1 MDRKNGNIIPMSER
15 EDLLNNL
22 KIDRTKAPETED
34 SSSRKLILLGIAIV
48 IVGSF
53 SWIFLS
59 EEELKE
65 VTTFTVKS
73 LQMSDSSAT
82 SILDASGYVV
92 ARRRATVSSKMT
104 GKVMK
109 VFIEEGMYVE
119 EGQLLAQLDD
129 STMIADL
136 NYSQSQLN
144 EAKRVFNRTKELAK
158 EELASQASLDAA
170 RASVEGLEALNEV
183 RKQVVQDM
191 KILAP
196 FSGVVVYK
204 AAQPGEMIS
213 PVSAGGG
220 FTNTGICT
228 IVDMDSLE
236 VEVDVNE
243 SFINRVKPGQP
254 VITNLNAYPKWDI
267 PSEVIAII
275 PTADRNKATVKVR
288 IALLE
293 KDERVLPDMGSRVSF
308 LRKVETKMEETPKE
322 GVMIPLAAISVSK
335 DQSFVQALKENKIII
350 TNIEIAEETANYARV
365 TKGLESGMKV
375 IARFD
380 DDLEDN
386 QKVIVK

>member
-1 MDRKNGNIIPMSER
+1 MSER
-15 EDLLNNL
+15 ENLLNNL
-22 KIDRTKAPETED
+22 KIDRSAEPSEAD
-34 SSSRKLILLGIAIV
+34 SPNKLLLLGVAV
-48 IVGSF
+48 VLVGF
-53 SWIFLS
+53 FWWLFLS
-59 EEELKE
+59 DDELKE

-92 ARRRATVSSKMT
+92 ARRRATVSSKVT

-129 STMIADL
+129 STMKADL
-136 NYSQSQLN
+136 NYSQSQLD
-144 EAKRVFNRTKELAK
+144 EAIRVFNRTKELAK

-170 RASVEGLEALNEV
+170 RASVEGLEALNAV
-183 RKQVVQDM
+183 RKQVVNDM
-191 KILAP
+191 QILAP

-243 SFINRVKPGQP
+243 AFINRVKPGQP

-308 LRKVETKMEETPKE
+308 LRKVENATKETPKE
-322 GVMIPLAAISVSK
+322 GVMIPLGAVSTKEGESIVQVIEGTSVEVR
-335 DQSFVQALKENKIII
+335 QVEV
-350 TNIEIAEETANYARV
+350 AEETANYARV
-365 TKGLESGMKV
+365 IKGLNSGMKV
-375 IARFD
+375 VARFD
-380 DDLEDN
+380 DGLEDG
-386 QKVIVK
+386 QKIIIK

>member
-1 MDRKNGNIIPMSER
+1 MSER

-22 KIDRTKAPETED
+22 KIDRSKNPIED
-34 SSSRKLILLGIAIV
+34 ESSSRKLIILGLAV
-48 IVGSF
+48 FIVGVF

-59 EEELKE
+59 EDELKE
-65 VTTFTVKS
+65 VTTFTVRS

-170 RASVEGLEALNEV
+170 RAALEGLDALNEV

-308 LRKVETKMEETPKE
+308 LRKVETQMNEAPKE
-322 GVMIPLAAISVSK
+322 GMMIPLAAISMSNDEFK
-335 DQSFVQALKENKIII
+335 VQALNDDRIVI
-350 TNIEIAEETANYARV
+350 TNVEVAEETANYARV
-365 TKGLESGMKV
+365 TEGLKSGMKV

-380 DDLEDN
+380 NDLEDN

>member
-1 MDRKNGNIIPMSER
+1 MSDREN
-15 EDLLNNL
+15 LLNNL
-22 KIDRTKAPETED
+22 KIDRSVAPSEE
-34 SSSRKLILLGIAIV
+34 KLPSNRLYLLGAAV
-48 IVGSF
+48 LLVSF
-53 SWIFLS
+53 FWWLFLS
-59 EEELKE
+59 DDELKE

-109 VFIEEGMYVE
+109 VFIEEGMQVE
-119 EGQLLAQLDD
+119 EGQILAQLDD
-129 STMIADL
+129 STMVADL

-144 EAKRVFNRTKELAK
+144 EAKRVFNRTRELAK
-158 EELASQASLDAA
+158 EELASQASLDSA
-170 RASVEGLEALNEV
+170 RAAVEGLEALNAV

-228 IVDMDSLE
+228 IVDMESLE

-243 SFINRVKPGQP
+243 AFINRVKPGQP

-308 LRKVETKMEETPKE
+308 LKKVETQGREEVKE
-322 GVMIPLAAISVSK
+322 GVMIPLAALAILE
-335 DQSFVQALKENKIII
+335 DQSTVQVIDGSQIKLTRVKV
-350 TNIEIAEETANYARV
+350 AEETANYARIIE
-365 TKGLESGMKV
+365 GLSSGMTVVAK
-375 IARFD
+375 FD
-380 DDLEDN
+380 KELENN
-386 QKVIVK
+386 QKVIIK

>member
-1 MDRKNGNIIPMSER
+1 MSER
-15 EDLLNNL
+15 ENLLNNL
-22 KIDRTKAPETED
+22 KIDRSAEPSDAD
-34 SSSRKLILLGIAIV
+34 SPNKLLLLGVAV
-48 IVGSF
+48 VLVGF
-53 SWIFLS
+53 FWWLFLS
-59 EEELKE
+59 DDELKE

-92 ARRRATVSSKMT
+92 ARRRATVSSKVT

-129 STMIADL
+129 STMKADL
-136 NYSQSQLN
+136 NYSQSQLD
-144 EAKRVFNRTKELAK
+144 EAIRVFNRTKELAK

-170 RASVEGLEALNEV
+170 RASVEGLEALNAV
-183 RKQVVQDM
+183 RKQVVNDM
-191 KILAP
+191 QILAP

-243 SFINRVKPGQP
+243 AFINRVKPGQP

-293 KDERVLPDMGSRVSF
+293 RDERVLPDMGSRVSF
-308 LRKVETKMEETPKE
+308 LRKVENATKETPKE
-322 GVMIPLAAISVSK
+322 GVMIPLGAVSTKDGESIVQVIEGTSVEVR
-335 DQSFVQALKENKIII
+335 QVEV
-350 TNIEIAEETANYARV
+350 AEETANYARV
-365 TKGLESGMKV
+365 IKGLNSGMKV
-375 IARFD
+375 VARFD
-380 DDLEDN
+380 DELEDG
-386 QKVIVK
+386 QKIIIK

>member
-1 MDRKNGNIIPMSER
+1 MSDREN
-15 EDLLNNL
+15 LLNNL
-22 KIDRTKAPETED
+22 KIDRSAAPSEE
-34 SSSRKLILLGIAIV
+34 KLPSNRLYLLGAAV
-48 IVGSF
+48 LLVSF
-53 SWIFLS
+53 FWWLFLS
-59 EEELKE
+59 DDELKE

-92 ARRRATVSSKMT
+92 ARRRATVSSKLT

-109 VFIEEGMYVE
+109 VFIEEGMQVE
-119 EGQLLAQLDD
+119 EGQILAQLDD
-129 STMIADL
+129 STMVADL

-144 EAKRVFNRTKELAK
+144 EAKRVFNRTRELAK
-158 EELASQASLDAA
+158 EELASQASLDSA
-170 RASVEGLEALNEV
+170 RAAVEGLEALNAV

-243 SFINRVKPGQP
+243 AFINRVKPGQP

-308 LRKVETKMEETPKE
+308 LKKVETQGREEVKE
-322 GVMIPLAAISVSK
+322 GVMTPLAALAILD
-335 DQSFVQALKENKIII
+335 DQSTVQVIDGSQIKLTRVKV
-350 TNIEIAEETANYARV
+350 AEETANYARIIE
-365 TKGLESGMKV
+365 GLSSGMTVVAK
-375 IARFD
+375 FD
-380 DDLEDN
+380 KELENN
-386 QKVIVK
+386 QKVIIK

>member
-1 MDRKNGNIIPMSER
+1 MSER
-15 EDLLNNL
+15 ENLLNNL
-22 KIDRTKAPETED
+22 KIDRSAEPSEAD
-34 SSSRKLILLGIAIV
+34 SPNKLLLLGVAV
-48 IVGSF
+48 VLVGF
-53 SWIFLS
+53 FWWLFLS
-59 EEELKE
+59 DDELKE

-92 ARRRATVSSKMT
+92 ARRRATVSSKVT

-129 STMIADL
+129 STMKADL
-136 NYSQSQLN
+136 NYSQSQLD
-144 EAKRVFNRTKELAK
+144 EAIRVFNRTKELAK

-170 RASVEGLEALNEV
+170 RASVEGLEALNAV
-183 RKQVVQDM
+183 RKQVVNDM
-191 KILAP
+191 QILAP

-243 SFINRVKPGQP
+243 AFINRVKPGQP

-267 PSEVIAII
+267 PSEVIAIS

-308 LRKVETKMEETPKE
+308 LRKVENATKETPKE
-322 GVMIPLAAISVSK
+322 GVMIPLGAVSTKEGESIVQVIEGTSVEVR
-335 DQSFVQALKENKIII
+335 QVEV
-350 TNIEIAEETANYARV
+350 AEETANYARV
-365 TKGLESGMKV
+365 IKGLNSGMKV
-375 IARFD
+375 VARFD
-380 DDLEDN
+380 NELEDG
-386 QKVIVK
+386 QKIIIK

>member
-1 MDRKNGNIIPMSER
+1 MSER

-22 KIDRTKAPETED
+22 KIDRSQAPISD
-34 SSSRKLILLGIAIV
+34 QPVYRKSILLGAAVAIV
-48 IVGSF
+48 LVF

-59 EEELKE
+59 EDELKE

-73 LQMSDSSAT
+73 LQMSESSAT

-144 EAKRVFNRTKELAK
+144 EARRVFDRTKELAK

-170 RASVEGLEALNEV
+170 RAAVEGLEALNAV

-220 FTNTGICT
+220 L
-228 IVDMDSLE
+228 SL
-236 VEVDVNE
+236 
-243 SFINRVKPGQP
+243 IH
-254 VITNLNAYPKWDI
+254 I
-267 PSEVIAII
+267 
-275 PTADRNKATVKVR
+275 
-288 IALLE
+288 
-293 KDERVLPDMGSRVSF
+293 
-308 LRKVETKMEETPKE
+308 
-322 GVMIPLAAISVSK
+322 
-335 DQSFVQALKENKIII
+335 
-350 TNIEIAEETANYARV
+350 
-365 TKGLESGMKV
+365 
-375 IARFD
+375 
-380 DDLEDN
+380 
-386 QKVIVK
+386 

>member
-1 MDRKNGNIIPMSER
+1 MSDREN
-15 EDLLNNL
+15 LLNNL
-22 KIDRTKAPETED
+22 KIDRSAAPSEENLP
-34 SSSRKLILLGIAIV
+34 SNRLYLLGAAV
-48 IVGSF
+48 LLVSF
-53 SWIFLS
+53 FWWLFLS
-59 EEELKE
+59 DDELKE

-109 VFIEEGMYVE
+109 VFIEEGMQVE
-119 EGQLLAQLDD
+119 EGQILAQLDD
-129 STMIADL
+129 STMVADL

-144 EAKRVFNRTKELAK
+144 EAKRVFNRTRELAK
-158 EELASQASLDAA
+158 EELASQASLDSA
-170 RASVEGLEALNEV
+170 RAAVEGLEALNAV

-228 IVDMDSLE
+228 IVDMESLE

-243 SFINRVKPGQP
+243 AFINRVKPGQP

-308 LRKVETKMEETPKE
+308 LKKVETQNREEIKE
-322 GVMIPLAAISVSK
+322 GVMIPLAALAILK
-335 DQSFVQALKENKIII
+335 DQSTVQVIDGSQIKLTRVKV
-350 TNIEIAEETANYARV
+350 AEETANYARIIE
-365 TKGLESGMKV
+365 GLSSGMTVVAK
-375 IARFD
+375 FD
-380 DDLEDN
+380 KELENN
-386 QKVIVK
+386 QKVIIK

>member
-1 MDRKNGNIIPMSER
+1 MSER

-22 KIDRTKAPETED
+22 RIDRSKATAIEE
-34 SSSRKLILLGIAIV
+34 SSSRKLILLGIAIF
-48 IVGSF
+48 IVGFF
-53 SWIFLS
+53 SWVFLS
-59 EEELKE
+59 EEESKE

-129 STMIADL
+129 STMVADL

-335 DQSFVQALKENKIII
+335 DQSFVQVLKENKIII

-365 TKGLESGMKV
+365 TKGLKSGMKV

>member
-1 MDRKNGNIIPMSER
+1 MSDREN
-15 EDLLNNL
+15 LLNNL
-22 KIDRTKAPETED
+22 KIDRSAAPSED
-34 SSSRKLILLGIAIV
+34 DLPSNRLYMLGAAVLLV
-48 IVGSF
+48 SF
-53 SWIFLS
+53 FWWLFLS
-59 EEELKE
+59 DDELKE

-109 VFIEEGMYVE
+109 VFIEEGMQVE
-119 EGQLLAQLDD
+119 EGQILAQLDD
-129 STMIADL
+129 STMVADL

-144 EAKRVFNRTKELAK
+144 EAKRIFNRTRELAK
-158 EELASQASLDAA
+158 EELASQASLDSA
-170 RASVEGLEALNEV
+170 RAAVEGLEALNAV

-243 SFINRVKPGQP
+243 AFINRVKPGQP

-308 LRKVETKMEETPKE
+308 LKKVETQKREEVRE
-322 GVMIPLAAISVSK
+322 GVMIPLAALAILD
-335 DQSFVQALKENKIII
+335 DQSTVQVIDGSQIKLTRVKV
-350 TNIEIAEETANYARV
+350 AEETANYARIIE
-365 TKGLESGMKV
+365 GLSSGMTVVAK
-375 IARFD
+375 FD
-380 DDLEDN
+380 KELENN
-386 QKVIVK
+386 QKVIIK

>member
-1 MDRKNGNIIPMSER
+1 MSDREN
-15 EDLLNNL
+15 LLNNL
-22 KIDRTKAPETED
+22 KIDRSAQPVVD
-34 SSSRKLILLGIAIV
+34 GSPSNKLYLLGAAILLV
-48 IVGSF
+48 SF
-53 SWIFLS
+53 FWWLFLS
-59 EEELKE
+59 EDELKE

-92 ARRRATVSSKMT
+92 ARRRATVSSKVT

-129 STMIADL
+129 STMQADL
-136 NYSQSQLN
+136 NYSQSQLD
-144 EAKRVFNRTKELAK
+144 EARRIFNRTGELAK

-170 RASVEGLEALNEV
+170 RAAMEGLEALNAV
-183 RKQVVQDM
+183 RKQVVKDM
-191 KILAP
+191 QILAP

-243 SFINRVKPGQP
+243 AFINRVKPGQP

-308 LRKVETKMEETPKE
+308 LRKVDNTNQEIQKE
-322 GVMIPLAAISVSK
+322 GVMIPLAAVADIDGSSLVQVVDGNSV
-335 DQSFVQALKENKIII
+335 QIMQ
-350 TNIEIAEETANYARV
+350 IEVAEETANYARV
-365 TKGLESGMKV
+365 IKGLESGMKV

-380 DDLEDN
+380 DELENN
-386 QKVIVK
+386 QKVIIK

>member
-1 MDRKNGNIIPMSER
+1 MSDREN
-15 EDLLNNL
+15 LLNNL
-22 KIDRTKAPETED
+22 KIDRSTTPSQD
-34 SSSRKLILLGIAIV
+34 QSSLSKLYLLGIAV
-48 IVGSF
+48 ILVIFF
-53 SWIFLS
+53 SWLFLS

-73 LQMSDSSAT
+73 LEMSDSSAT

-129 STMIADL
+129 STMLADL
-136 NYSQSQLN
+136 NYSESQLN
-144 EAKRVFNRTKELAK
+144 EAKRIYDRTLELTR
-158 EELASQASLDAA
+158 EDLASQASLDAA
-170 RASVEGLEALNEV
+170 KASLEGLEALNAV
-183 RKQVVQDM
+183 RKQIVQDM

-308 LRKVETKMEETPKE
+308 LKKLGNSRSTASID
-322 GVMIPLAAISVSK
+322 GVMIPLASVSEAGGE
-335 DQSFVQALKENKIII
+335 SLVQVIDGSKIKLMSV
-350 TNIEIAEETANYARV
+350 EVAEETSNYARV
-365 TKGLESGMKV
+365 TEGLSSGMKV
-375 IARFD
+375 VARFD
-380 DDLEDN
+380 SELSNN
-386 QKVIVK
+386 QKVIIK

>member
-1 MDRKNGNIIPMSER
+1 MSER
-15 EDLLNNL
+15 ENLLNNL
-22 KIDRTKAPETED
+22 KIDRSAEPSESD
-34 SSSRKLILLGIAIV
+34 SPNKLLLLGVAV
-48 IVGSF
+48 VLVGF
-53 SWIFLS
+53 FWWLFLS
-59 EEELKE
+59 DDELKE

-92 ARRRATVSSKMT
+92 ARRRATVSSKVT

-129 STMIADL
+129 STMKADL
-136 NYSQSQLN
+136 NYSQSQLD
-144 EAKRVFNRTKELAK
+144 EAIRVFNRTKELAK

-170 RASVEGLEALNEV
+170 RASVEGLEALNAV
-183 RKQVVQDM
+183 RKQVVNDM
-191 KILAP
+191 QILAP

-243 SFINRVKPGQP
+243 AFINRVKPGQP

-308 LRKVETKMEETPKE
+308 LRKVENVTKETPKE
-322 GVMIPLAAISVSK
+322 GVMIPLGAVSTKEGESIVQVIEGTSVEVR
-335 DQSFVQALKENKIII
+335 QVEV
-350 TNIEIAEETANYARV
+350 AEETANYARV
-365 TKGLESGMKV
+365 INGLNSGMKV
-375 IARFD
+375 VARFD
-380 DDLEDN
+380 DELEDG
-386 QKVIVK
+386 QKIIIK

>member
-1 MDRKNGNIIPMSER
+1 MSDREN
-15 EDLLNNL
+15 LLNNL
-22 KIDRTKAPETED
+22 KIDRSTTPSQD
-34 SSSRKLILLGIAIV
+34 QSSLSKLYLLGIAV
-48 IVGSF
+48 ILVIFF
-53 SWIFLS
+53 SWLFLS

-73 LQMSDSSAT
+73 LEMSDSSAT

-129 STMIADL
+129 STMLADL
-136 NYSQSQLN
+136 NYSESQLN
-144 EAKRVFNRTKELAK
+144 EAKRIYDRTLELTR
-158 EELASQASLDAA
+158 EDLASQASLDAA
-170 RASVEGLEALNEV
+170 KASLEGLEALNAV
-183 RKQVVQDM
+183 RKQIVQDM

-308 LRKVETKMEETPKE
+308 LKKLGNSRSTDSID
-322 GVMIPLAAISVSK
+322 GVMIPLASVSEAGGE
-335 DQSFVQALKENKIII
+335 SLVQVIDGSKIKLMSV
-350 TNIEIAEETANYARV
+350 EVAEETSNYARV
-365 TKGLESGMKV
+365 TQGLSSGMKV
-375 IARFD
+375 VARFD
-380 DDLEDN
+380 SELTNN
-386 QKVIVK
+386 QKIIIK

>member
-1 MDRKNGNIIPMSER
+1 MSER
-15 EDLLNNL
+15 ENLLNNL
-22 KIDRTKAPETED
+22 KIDRSAEPSESD
-34 SSSRKLILLGIAIV
+34 SPNKLLLLGVAV
-48 IVGSF
+48 VLVGF
-53 SWIFLS
+53 FWWLFLS
-59 EEELKE
+59 DDELKE

-92 ARRRATVSSKMT
+92 ARRRATVSSKVT

-129 STMIADL
+129 STMKADL
-136 NYSQSQLN
+136 NYSQSQLD
-144 EAKRVFNRTKELAK
+144 EAIRVFNRTKELAK

-170 RASVEGLEALNEV
+170 RASVEGLEALNAV
-183 RKQVVQDM
+183 RKQVVNDM
-191 KILAP
+191 QILAP

-243 SFINRVKPGQP
+243 AFINRVKPGQP

-308 LRKVETKMEETPKE
+308 LRKVENATKETPKE
-322 GVMIPLAAISVSK
+322 GVMIPLRAVSTKEGESIVQVIEGTSVEVR
-335 DQSFVQALKENKIII
+335 QVEVVEQ
-350 TNIEIAEETANYARV
+350 TANYARV
-365 TKGLESGMKV
+365 IKGLNSGMKV
-375 IARFD
+375 VARFD
-380 DDLEDN
+380 DELEDG
-386 QKVIVK
+386 QKIIIK

>member
-1 MDRKNGNIIPMSER
+1 MSDREN
-15 EDLLNNL
+15 LLNNL
-22 KIDRTKAPETED
+22 KIDRSAPTAAGGQQ
-34 SSSRKLILLGIAIV
+34 SSKLYLLAISV
-48 IVGSF
+48 LIVGLF
-53 SWIFLS
+53 WWLFLS
-59 EEELKE
+59 DDELKE

-73 LQMSDSSAT
+73 LEMSDASAT

-119 EGQLLAQLDD
+119 EGQILAQLDD
-129 STMIADL
+129 STMQADL

-144 EAKRVFNRTKELAK
+144 EAKRIFNRTQELAK
-158 EELASQASLDAA
+158 DELASQAALDAA
-170 RASVEGLEALNEV
+170 RASVEGLEALNAI

-243 SFINRVKPGQP
+243 AFINRVKPGQP

-308 LRKVETKMEETPKE
+308 LRKVENKSPEIVKE
-322 GVMIPLAAISVSK
+322 GVMIPLAAVAIK
-335 DQSFVQALKENKIII
+335 DDQSVVQALEGSKIRL
-350 TNIEIAEETANYARV
+350 TKVEVAEETANYARV
-365 TKGLESGMKV
+365 IDGLKSGMTVVAIFDNELENNQQV
-375 IARFD
+375 II
-380 DDLEDN
+380 
-386 QKVIVK
+386 K

>member
-1 MDRKNGNIIPMSER
+1 MSDR

-22 KIDRTKAPETED
+22 KIDRSAPP
-34 SSSRKLILLGIAIV
+34 SSEGLQSNKLYLFGISIL
-48 IVGSF
+48 IVGF
-53 SWIFLS
+53 FWWLFLS
-59 EEELKE
+59 DDELKE

-73 LQMSDSSAT
+73 LEMSDASAT

-104 GKVMK
+104 GKVLK

-119 EGQLLAQLDD
+119 EGQILAQLDD
-129 STMIADL
+129 STMKADL

-144 EAKRVFNRTKELAK
+144 EAIRIFNRTKELAK
-158 EELASQASLDAA
+158 DELASQASLDAA
-170 RASVEGLEALNEV
+170 RASVEGLEALNAV

-243 SFINRVKPGQP
+243 AFINRVKPGQP

-293 KDERVLPDMGSRVSF
+293 RDERVLPDMGSRVSF
-308 LRKVETKMEETPKE
+308 LRKVENKSPEIVKE
-322 GVMIPLAAISVSK
+322 GVMIPLAAVAIK
-335 DQSFVQALKENKIII
+335 DDQSVVQALDGSKIRFTKVEVI
-350 TNIEIAEETANYARV
+350 EETANYARV
-365 TKGLESGMKV
+365 IDGLKSGMTV
-375 IARFD
+375 VAIFD
-380 DDLEDN
+380 DELEDN
-386 QKVIVK
+386 QQVTVK

>member
-1 MDRKNGNIIPMSER
+1 MSDREN
-15 EDLLNNL
+15 LLNNL
-22 KIDRTKAPETED
+22 KIDRSASPASEGQQSK
-34 SSSRKLILLGIAIV
+34 KLYLFGISIL
-48 IVGSF
+48 IVGF
-53 SWIFLS
+53 FWWLFLS
-59 EEELKE
+59 DDELKE

-73 LQMSDSSAT
+73 LEMSDASAT

-104 GKVMK
+104 GKVLK

-119 EGQLLAQLDD
+119 EGQILAQLDD
-129 STMIADL
+129 STMKADL

-144 EAKRVFNRTKELAK
+144 EAIRIFNRTKELAK
-158 EELASQASLDAA
+158 DELASQASLDAA
-170 RASVEGLEALNEV
+170 RASVEGLEALNAV

-243 SFINRVKPGQP
+243 AFINRVKPGQP

-293 KDERVLPDMGSRVSF
+293 RDERVLPDMGSRVSF
-308 LRKVETKMEETPKE
+308 LRKVENKSPEIVKE
-322 GVMIPLAAISVSK
+322 GVMIPLAAVAIK
-335 DQSFVQALKENKIII
+335 DDQSVVQALDGSKIRF
-350 TNIEIAEETANYARV
+350 TKVEVAEETANYARV
-365 TKGLESGMKV
+365 IDGLKSGMTV
-375 IARFD
+375 VAIFD
-380 DDLEDN
+380 DELEDN
-386 QKVIVK
+386 QQVTVK

>member
-1 MDRKNGNIIPMSER
+1 MSDREN
-15 EDLLNNL
+15 LLNNL
-22 KIDRTKAPETED
+22 KIDRSTPPVVD
-34 SSSRKLILLGIAIV
+34 GSPSNKLYLLGAAIV
-48 IVGSF
+48 LVSF
-53 SWIFLS
+53 FWWLFLS
-59 EEELKE
+59 EDELKE

-92 ARRRATVSSKMT
+92 ARRRATVSSKVT

-129 STMIADL
+129 STMQADL
-136 NYSQSQLN
+136 NYSQSQLD
-144 EAKRVFNRTKELAK
+144 EARRIFNRTGELAK

-170 RASVEGLEALNEV
+170 RAAMEGLEALNAV
-183 RKQVVQDM
+183 RKQVVKDM
-191 KILAP
+191 QILAP

-243 SFINRVKPGQP
+243 AFINRVKPGQP

-308 LRKVETKMEETPKE
+308 LRKVDNTNQEIQKE
-322 GVMIPLAAISVSK
+322 GVMIPLAAV
-335 DQSFVQALKENKIII
+335 A
-350 TNIEIAEETANYARV
+350 NIEGNSLVQVIDGNSVQIMQIEVAEETANYARV
-365 TKGLESGMKV
+365 IKGLESGMKV

-380 DDLEDN
+380 DELENN
-386 QKVIVK
+386 QKVIIK

>member
-1 MDRKNGNIIPMSER
+1 MAER

-22 KIDRTKAPETED
+22 KIDRSKAPAED
-34 SSSRKLILLGIAIV
+34 QSFLRKSILFGVAVV
-48 IVGSF
+48 IVGVF
-53 SWIFLS
+53 SWVFLS
-59 EEELKE
+59 EDELKE

-144 EAKRVFNRTKELAK
+144 EAKRVLSRTKELAK

-170 RASVEGLEALNEV
+170 RAAVEGLEALNAV
-183 RKQVVQDM
+183 REQVVQDM

-308 LRKVETKMEETPKE
+308 LRKIETKTEQTPKE
-322 GVMIPLAAISVSK
+322 GVMIPIAAISISNNK
-335 DQSFVQALKENKIII
+335 STVQALNENRIVL
-350 TNIEIAEETANYARV
+350 TEIEVAEETANYARV
-365 TKGLESGMKV
+365 IRGLESGIKV
-375 IARFD
+375 VARFD
-380 DDLEDN
+380 NDLEDG
-386 QKVIVK
+386 QKVTVK

>member
-1 MDRKNGNIIPMSER
+1 MSER
-15 EDLLNNL
+15 ENLLNNL
-22 KIDRTKAPETED
+22 KIDRSAEPSESD
-34 SSSRKLILLGIAIV
+34 SPNKLLLLGVAV
-48 IVGSF
+48 VLVGF
-53 SWIFLS
+53 FWWLFLS
-59 EEELKE
+59 DDELRE

-92 ARRRATVSSKMT
+92 ARRRATVSSKVT

-129 STMIADL
+129 STMKADL
-136 NYSQSQLN
+136 NYSQSQLD
-144 EAKRVFNRTKELAK
+144 EAIRVFNRTKELAK

-170 RASVEGLEALNEV
+170 RASVEGLEALNAV
-183 RKQVVQDM
+183 RKQVVNDM
-191 KILAP
+191 QILAP

-243 SFINRVKPGQP
+243 AFINRVKPGQP

-308 LRKVETKMEETPKE
+308 LRKVENGTKETPKE
-322 GVMIPLAAISVSK
+322 GVMIPLGAVSTKEGESIVQVIEGTSVEVR
-335 DQSFVQALKENKIII
+335 QVEV
-350 TNIEIAEETANYARV
+350 AEETANYARV
-365 TKGLESGMKV
+365 IKGLNSGMKV
-375 IARFD
+375 VARFD
-380 DDLEDN
+380 DELEDG
-386 QKVIVK
+386 QKIIIK

>member
-1 MDRKNGNIIPMSER
+1 MSDREN
-15 EDLLNNL
+15 LLNNL
-22 KIDRTKAPETED
+22 KIDRSAAPSED
-34 SSSRKLILLGIAIV
+34 DLPSNRLYMLGAAVLLV
-48 IVGSF
+48 SF
-53 SWIFLS
+53 FWWLFLS
-59 EEELKE
+59 DDELKE

-109 VFIEEGMYVE
+109 VFIEEGMQVE
-119 EGQLLAQLDD
+119 EGQILAQLDD
-129 STMIADL
+129 STMVADL

-144 EAKRVFNRTKELAK
+144 EAKRVFNRTRELAK
-158 EELASQASLDAA
+158 EELASQASLDSA
-170 RASVEGLEALNEV
+170 RAAVEGLEALNAV

-228 IVDMDSLE
+228 IVDMESLE

-243 SFINRVKPGQP
+243 AFINRVKPGQP

-308 LRKVETKMEETPKE
+308 LKKVETQSREEVKE
-322 GVMIPLAAISVSK
+322 GVMIPLAALAIID
-335 DQSFVQALKENKIII
+335 DQSTVQVIDGSQIKLTRVKV
-350 TNIEIAEETANYARV
+350 AEETANYARIIE
-365 TKGLESGMKV
+365 GLSSGMTVVAK
-375 IARFD
+375 FD
-380 DDLEDN
+380 KELENN
-386 QKVIVK
+386 QKVIIK

>member
-1 MDRKNGNIIPMSER
+1 MSDREN
-15 EDLLNNL
+15 LLNNL
-22 KIDRTKAPETED
+22 KIDRSAPPAAGGQQ
-34 SSSRKLILLGIAIV
+34 SSKLYLLAISV
-48 IVGSF
+48 LIVGLF
-53 SWIFLS
+53 WWLFLS
-59 EEELKE
+59 DDELKE

-73 LQMSDSSAT
+73 LEMSDASAT

-119 EGQLLAQLDD
+119 EGQILAQLDD
-129 STMIADL
+129 STMQADL

-144 EAKRVFNRTKELAK
+144 EAKRIFNRTKELAK
-158 EELASQASLDAA
+158 DELASQAALDAA
-170 RASVEGLEALNEV
+170 RASVEGLEALNAI

-243 SFINRVKPGQP
+243 AFINRVKPGQP

-293 KDERVLPDMGSRVSF
+293 RDERVLPDMGSRVSF
-308 LRKVETKMEETPKE
+308 LRKVENKSPEIVKE
-322 GVMIPLAAISVSK
+322 GVMIPLAAVAIK
-335 DQSFVQALKENKIII
+335 DDQSVVQALEGSKIRL
-350 TNIEIAEETANYARV
+350 TKVEVAEETANYARV
-365 TKGLESGMKV
+365 IDGLKSGMTVVAIFDNELENNQQV
-375 IARFD
+375 II
-380 DDLEDN
+380 
-386 QKVIVK
+386 K

>member
-1 MDRKNGNIIPMSER
+1 MSER
-15 EDLLNNL
+15 ENLLNNL
-22 KIDRTKAPETED
+22 KIDRSAEPSEAD
-34 SSSRKLILLGIAIV
+34 SPNKLLLLGVAV
-48 IVGSF
+48 VLVGF
-53 SWIFLS
+53 FWWLFLS
-59 EEELKE
+59 DDELKE

-92 ARRRATVSSKMT
+92 ARRRATVSSKVT

-129 STMIADL
+129 STMKADL
-136 NYSQSQLN
+136 NYSQSQLD
-144 EAKRVFNRTKELAK
+144 EAIRVFNRTKELAK

-170 RASVEGLEALNEV
+170 RASVEGLEALNAV
-183 RKQVVQDM
+183 RKQVVNDM
-191 KILAP
+191 QILAP

-243 SFINRVKPGQP
+243 AFINRVKPGQP

-308 LRKVETKMEETPKE
+308 LRKVENVTKETPKE
-322 GVMIPLAAISVSK
+322 GVMIPLGAFSTKDGESIVQVIEGTSVEVR
-335 DQSFVQALKENKIII
+335 QVEV
-350 TNIEIAEETANYARV
+350 AEETANYARV
-365 TKGLESGMKV
+365 IKGLNSGMKV
-375 IARFD
+375 VARFD
-380 DDLEDN
+380 NELEDG
-386 QKVIVK
+386 QKIIIK

>member
-1 MDRKNGNIIPMSER
+1 MSDRQN
-15 EDLLNNL
+15 LLNNL
-22 KIDRTKAPETED
+22 KIDRSAPRSENA
-34 SSSRKLILLGIAIV
+34 SIRNNIYLFGIAVVLV
-48 IVGSF
+48 IFF
-53 SWIFLS
+53 SWLFFS
-59 EEELKE
+59 EDDLKE

-73 LQMSDSSAT
+73 LEMSNASAT

-136 NYSQSQLN
+136 NYSESQLN
-144 EAKRVFNRTKELAK
+144 EAKRIYDRTLELTKED
-158 EELASQASLDAA
+158 LASQASLDAA
-170 RASVEGLEALNEV
+170 KASLEGLEALNAV
-183 RKQVVQDM
+183 RKQIVQDM

-288 IALLE
+288 IELLE

-308 LRKVETKMEETPKE
+308 LKKLENSRSAGSID
-322 GVMIPLAAISVSK
+322 GVMIPLASVSEAGTE
-335 DQSFVQALKENKIII
+335 SLVQVLDGNKIKLMVV
-350 TNIEIAEETANYARV
+350 EIAEETSNYARV
-365 TKGLESGMKV
+365 TEGVSSGMKV
-375 IARFD
+375 VARFD
-380 DDLEDN
+380 DELSNN
-386 QKVIVK
+386 QKVIIK